1 MSAKKSVKDDLA
13 NAIADNLNNKFKDNK
28 VAYFLDGSDITPTD
42 IKDFVSTGS
51 SMLDLAISNR
61 TNGGIAVGRI
71 TEINGLESSGKS
83 LLASHILAE
92 TQKQGGIAVYID
104 TETSVSVDFLGA
116 IGVDVSKLLY
126 LHLECVEDIFES
138 IEDIIVKVR
147 ESNKDKLVT
156 ILVDSLAGATT
167 KVELEAD
174 FDKDGWA
181 TAKAIIISKAL
192 RKITQLIGRQKVAL
206 VFTNQLRQKL
216 GVMFGDPWTTSGGK
230 ALPFH
235 ASTRI
240 RLKNLGQIKDS
251 KKNTIGMKCRAQIIK
266 NRLGPPLRHADYDMY
281 FDSGIDN
288 YGGWLGVMK
297 EHKLVK
303 QAGAWYTLT
312 YRKKDYKFQSKDFK
326 ELMETNDGLRNHLYE
341 KICEKAILEYKTGNV
356 GIDDVQFTK
365 EVIGDE

>member
-1 MSAKKSVKDDLA
+1 
-13 NAIADNLNNKFKDNK
+13 
-28 VAYFLDGSDITPTD
+28 
-42 IKDFVSTGS
+42 
-51 SMLDLAISNR
+51 
-61 TNGGIAVGRI
+61 
-71 TEINGLESSGKS
+71 
-83 LLASHILAE
+83 
-92 TQKQGGIAVYID
+92 
-104 TETSVSVDFLGA
+104 
-116 IGVDVSKLLY
+116 
-126 LHLECVEDIFES
+126 
-138 IEDIIVKVR
+138 
-147 ESNKDKLVT
+147 
-156 ILVDSLAGATT
+156 
-167 KVELEAD
+167 
-174 FDKDGWA
+174 
-181 TAKAIIISKAL
+181 
-192 RKITQLIGRQKVAL
+192 
-206 VFTNQLRQKL
+206 
-216 GVMFGDPWTTSGGK
+216 MFGDPWTTSGGK

>member
-1 MSAKKSVKDDLA
+1 MSKKDDLA
-13 NAIADNLNNKFKDNK
+13 NVIAENLNKKFKDNK
-28 VAYFLDGSDITPTD
+28 VAYFLDGSDTTPTD

-61 TNGGIAVGRI
+61 ENGGVAVGRI
-71 TEINGLESSGKS
+71 TEINGLESTGKS

-92 TQKQGGIAVYID
+92 TQKQGGIAVYMD
-104 TETSVSVDFLGA
+104 TETSVSVEFLGA

-126 LHLECVEDIFES
+126 LHFECVEDIFEAM
-138 IEDIIVKVR
+138 EDIIAKVR
-147 ESNKDKLVT
+147 ESDKDRLVT
-156 ILVDSLAGATT
+156 ILVDSLAGAST
-167 KVELEAD
+167 KIEIEAD
-174 FDKDGWA
+174 FDKDGYA
-181 TAKAIIISKAL
+181 TSKAIIISKAL
-192 RKITQLIGRQKVAL
+192 RKITQLIGRQKVSL

-235 ASTRI
+235 SSTRI
-240 RLKNLGQIKDS
+240 RLKNLGQIKS
-251 KKNTIGMKCRAQIIK
+251 GNKIIGMKCRAQVIK

-288 YGGWLGVMK
+288 YGGWLNVMK
-297 EHKLVK
+297 EHKLLT
-303 QAGAWYTLT
+303 QAGSWYTIT

-326 ELMETNDGLRNHLYE
+326 ELMESNDGLRNHLY
-341 KICEKAILEYKTGNV
+341 KQICEKTILQYKKDNI
-356 GIDDVQFTK
+356 GIDDVEYTK

>member
-13 NAIADNLNNKFKDNK
+13 NVIADNLNSKFKDNK

-240 RLKNLGQIKDS
+240 RLKNLGQIKDT
-251 KKNTIGMKCRAQIIK
+251 KKNTIGMKCRAQIVK
-266 NRLGPPLRHADYDMY
+266 NRLGPPLRHADYAMY
-281 FDSGIDN
+281 FDRGIDN
-288 YGGWLGVMK
+288 YGGWLTVMK
-297 EHKLVK
+297 EHNLIKIS
-303 QAGAWYTLT
+303 GAWYTLV
-312 YRKKDYKFQSKDFK
+312 DQNGDEHKFLSKDWEDLITK
-326 ELMETNDGLRNHLYE
+326 NDELREYVYQL
-341 KICEKAILEYKTGNV
+341 ICDKVILKYKGKL
-356 GIDDVQFTK
+356 GIDDVEFTD
-365 EVIGDE
+365 EVIGD